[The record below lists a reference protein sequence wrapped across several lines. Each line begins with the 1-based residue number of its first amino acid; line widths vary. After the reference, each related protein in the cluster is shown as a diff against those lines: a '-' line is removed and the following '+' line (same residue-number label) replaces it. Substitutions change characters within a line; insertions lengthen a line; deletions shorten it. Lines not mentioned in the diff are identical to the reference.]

1 MENKNRQEALKT
13 ILEPINNYLDE
24 EVKENTPNRFIK
36 AFDEMTRG
44 YAMDIDAII
53 GKALFDIDSSY
64 SEMIVVDKINFNS
77 LCQHHLLPF
86 VGQCSI
92 GYIPDRKILG
102 LSKFARVVEAFS
114 LRLSLQEKLTL
125 QIADALQEN
134 LKAKGVIVYIESTHS
149 CMCLRGVKSKGSVTK
164 TVYTTGCFK
173 EVPEFK
179 NDFFRMIKE

>member
-1 MENKNRQEALKT
+1 MESNKRLEALQT
-13 ILEPINNYLDE
+13 IIEPINQYLDD

-36 AFDEMTRG
+36 AFDELTKG
-44 YAMDIDAII
+44 YSMDVEAII

-64 SEMIVVDKINFNS
+64 SEMIVVDKIDFNS

-86 VGQCSI
+86 VGKCSI
-92 GYIPDRKILG
+92 GYIPDKKILG

-125 QIADALQEN
+125 QIAEALQN
-134 LKAKGVIVYIESTHS
+134 SLKAKGVIVYIESTHS
-149 CMCLRGVKSKGSVTK
+149 CMCLRGVKSKCAITK

-173 EVPEFK
+173 DVSEYK
-179 NDFFRMIKE
+179 SDFFRMVKE